1 VYATLVG
8 WEKSF
13 GNRVEEDCR
22 DIRVR
27 EQVESDPHTVT
38 SDPTAGACTHWIYS
52 RSTAIGLAVSLGR
65 LTYDEEHPVHPKI
78 DMGPLGIFTRALRPQ
93 PAEFIFIFIKVPIYA

>member
-1 VYATLVG
+1 MYATLIG
-8 WEKSF
+8 WEKKSF

-22 DIRVR
+22 DIRVM

-38 SDPTAGACTHWIYS
+38 SDPRAGACTHWIYS

-65 LTYDEEHPVHPKI
+65 LTVEEHPVHPKI
-78 DMGPLGIFTRALRPQ
+78 DTGPLGIFTWALKLQ
-93 PAEFIFIFIKVPIYA
+93 PAKFVFFFLL